1 LKEGMATCDH
11 KPEVTLRPGMRSAD
25 MDREAERRRWEEDS
39 WRDHDDEQRAQARR
53 DERVEVSLRSANH
66 AAHTAMLPPC
76 PLCSDASSGAICLLT
91 QDINELNEQLN
102 YERERAADA
111 KARRAEQQREARD
124 KLKAQFLK
132 QQLQKLKVA
141 KQRPKPP

>member
-1 LKEGMATCDH
+1 
-11 KPEVTLRPGMRSAD
+11 

-39 WRDHDDEQRAQARR
+39 WREHDDEQRAQARR
-53 DERVEVSLRSANH
+53 DERVEVSPCVKICATYVFAS
-66 AAHTAMLPPC
+66 PPC
-76 PLCSDASSGAICLLT
+76 PLCPDACSGTMCVSM

-111 KARRAEQQREARD
+111 KARRAEQQKEVRD
-124 KLKAQFLK
+124 RLKAQFLK
-132 QQLQKLKVA
+132 QQLEKLKAA